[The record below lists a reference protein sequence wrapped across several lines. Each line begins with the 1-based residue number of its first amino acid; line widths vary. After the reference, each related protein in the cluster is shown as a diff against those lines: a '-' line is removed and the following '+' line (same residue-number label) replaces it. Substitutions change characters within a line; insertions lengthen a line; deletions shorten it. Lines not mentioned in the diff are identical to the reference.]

1 MSKPKDTDR
10 PLALLRECF
19 VLDPDVVSG
28 ALWRFRVILAVA
40 AFALAGC
47 NANQAIN
54 PRTAVPRMMPTAILK
69 IPSSTHRTPP
79 GSAAKPP
86 SMQIGD
92 AQQPP
97 ISMQAVHKANE
108 RGERLVW
115 LEAAMVDRLDAMRIL
130 DKTHAYR
137 W

>member
-1 MSKPKDTDR
+1 MSKPKDTDL

-54 PRTAVPRMMPTAILK
+54 PSDRCSPNDADCNPYNPVKYAQNTT
-69 IPSSTHRTPP
+69 
-79 GSAAKPP
+79 G
-86 SMQIGD
+86 IG
-92 AQQPP
+92 
-97 ISMQAVHKANE
+97 
-108 RGERLVW
+108 R
-115 LEAAMVDRLDAMRIL
+115 
-130 DKTHAYR
+130 
-137 W
+137 